1 MRLLLIEDD
10 NRIAKPIRAE
20 LQFQNYVVE
29 LAKDGEQG
37 LELANRTAYDLI
49 LLDLLLPKLDGISV
63 CNKLRM
69 EGFDRP
75 ILMMTALS
83 STQDKVLGLDSGADD
98 YIVKPFELEELSARV
113 RALLRR
119 GVNKGSPLLTWGE
132 LSVDP
137 ARCTASFRGEPVSLT
152 PTEYRILT
160 FFLRHPNETFSKESI
175 LQRLWLPE
183 ETVGDDLV
191 KSHMKGLRR
200 KLKEAGITQDL
211 IETVYGF
218 GYRLKSDQ

>member
-10 NRIAKPIRAE
+10 NRIAKPIKAE
-20 LQFQNYVVE
+20 LQYQNYVVE
-29 LAKDGEQG
+29 HAKDGEQG
-37 LELANRTAYDLI
+37 LDLVTRTEYDLI

-63 CNKLRM
+63 CNKLRID
-69 EGFDRP
+69 GFDRP

-83 STQDKVLGLDSGADD
+83 GTQDKVLGLDAGADD

-119 GVNKGSPLLTWGE
+119 GVNKGLPLLTWGE

-137 ARCTASFRGEPVSLT
+137 ARCVASFRGKPVSLT

-160 FFLRHPNETFSKESI
+160 FFLRHPNETFSKEAI

-218 GYRLKSDQ
+218 GYRLKSNQ

>member
-10 NRIAKPIRAE
+10 NRIAKPIRTE
-20 LQFQNYVVE
+20 LQFQSYVVE
-29 LAKDGEQG
+29 HAKDGEHG
-37 LELANRTAYDLI
+37 LELAQRTEYDLI
-49 LLDLLLPKLDGISV
+49 LLDLLLPKLDGVSV
-63 CNKLRM
+63 CNKLRID
-69 EGFDRP
+69 GFAHP

-83 STQDKVLGLDSGADD
+83 STQDKVLGLDAGADD
-98 YIVKPFELEELSARV
+98 YIVKPFELEELSARI

-119 GVNKGSPLLTWGE
+119 GVNKSPPLLTCGE
-132 LSVDP
+132 LTVDP
-137 ARCTASFRGEPVSLT
+137 ARCVASIRGEPVSLT

-160 FFLRHPNETFSKESI
+160 FFLRHPKETFSKESI

-183 ETVGDDLV
+183 EAVGDDLV
-191 KSHMKGLRR
+191 KSHIKGLRR
-200 KLKEAGITQDL
+200 KLKDAGITQDL

>member
-10 NRIAKPIRAE
+10 KRIAKPITAE

-29 LAKDGEQG
+29 HAGDGEHGLDLAK
-37 LELANRTAYDLI
+37 RTEYDLI
-49 LLDLLLPKLDGISV
+49 LLDLLLPKLDGVSV

-69 EGFDRP
+69 QGYNRP

-83 STQDKVLGLDSGADD
+83 STHDKVLGLDSGADD
-98 YIVKPFELEELSARV
+98 YIVKPFELEELSARI

-119 GVNKGSPLLTWGE
+119 GVAQASPLLIWGD
-132 LSVDP
+132 LTVDP
-137 ARCTASFRGEPVSLT
+137 ARCAVACRGVPVSLT

-160 FFLRHPNETFSKESI
+160 FFLRHPNETFSKEAL

-183 ETVGDDLV
+183 DNLGDDLV

-200 KLKEAGITQDL
+200 KLKDAGITKDL

-218 GYRLKSDQ
+218 GYRLKSGQ

>member
-20 LQFQNYVVE
+20 LQYQNYVVE
-29 LAKDGEQG
+29 HAKDGEQG
-37 LELANRTAYDLI
+37 LELAQRTEYDLV
-49 LLDLLLPKLDGISV
+49 LLDLLLPRIDGISV

-69 EGFDRP
+69 DGFEKP

-83 STQDKVLGLDSGADD
+83 GTHDKVLGLDAGADD

-132 LSVDP
+132 LTVDP
-137 ARCTASFRGEPVSLT
+137 ARCIASYRGNPVSLT

-160 FFLRHPNETFSKESI
+160 FFLRHPNETFSKEAI

>member
-10 NRIAKPIRAE
+10 KRIAKPIKTE

-29 LAKDGEQG
+29 IAGDGEQG
-37 LELANRTAYDLI
+37 LDLAQKTEYDLI
-49 LLDLLLPKLDGISV
+49 LLDLLLPKLDGVSV

-69 EGFDRP
+69 HGYNRP

-83 STQDKVLGLDSGADD
+83 STHDKVLGLDSGADD

-119 GVNKGSPLLTWGE
+119 GVAQGSPRLTWGE
-132 LSVDP
+132 LTVDP
-137 ARCTASFRGEPVSLT
+137 ARCAASVRSKPVSLT

-160 FFLRHPNETFSKESI
+160 FFLRHPNETFSKEAL

-183 ETVGDDLV
+183 DNLGDDLV

-200 KLKEAGITQDL
+200 KLKDAGLTQDL

-218 GYRLKSDQ
+218 GYRLKSSQ

>member
-1 MRLLLIEDD
+1 MKLLLIEDD
-10 NRIAKPIRAE
+10 KRIAKPIRAE
-20 LQFQNYVVE
+20 LQYQNYVVE
-29 LAKDGEQG
+29 HADDGQAGLDLAK
-37 LELANRTAYDLI
+37 RTEYDLI
-49 LLDLLLPKLDGISV
+49 LLDLLLPTLDGISV
-63 CNKLRM
+63 CNSLRM
-69 EGFDRP
+69 GGYNKP

-83 STQDKVLGLDSGADD
+83 GTHDKVLGLDAGADD

-119 GVNKGSPLLTWGE
+119 GVAQPSPLLTWNE

-137 ARCTASFRGEPVSLT
+137 ARCTASFRSKPVPLT
-152 PTEYRILT
+152 PTEYRMLT
-160 FFLRHPNETFSKESI
+160 FFMRHPNETFSKEAL

-183 ETVGDDLV
+183 ENLGDDLV

-200 KLKEAGITQDL
+200 KLKDSGLTQDP

-218 GYRLKSDQ
+218 GYRLKSSQ